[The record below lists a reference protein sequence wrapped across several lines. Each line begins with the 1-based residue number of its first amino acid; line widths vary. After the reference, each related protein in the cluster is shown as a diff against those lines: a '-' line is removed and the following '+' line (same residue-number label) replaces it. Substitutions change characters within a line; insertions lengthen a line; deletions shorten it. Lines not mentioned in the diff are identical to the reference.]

1 MDECFRSEAARGG
14 GCALSFLIMLCGEGH
29 TSQFSFDLLLTTGGR
44 SQ

>member
-1 MDECFRSEAARGG
+1 MDECCGSEAAPGG

-29 TSQFSFDLLLTTGGR
+29 TSQFLFDLVLTMGGR